1 MRGINISAA
10 FSKLLEKVG
19 LKTIDEIIGVD
30 IGTTSIKVCVLKKTK
45 KGLVLS
51 HLAKKTFSEE
61 LLSDGHIID
70 SDMVASELANLL
82 IENNIK
88 TRYAACALSSY
99 CVITKKV
106 VMPFLEASTP
116 QKSVKGKE
124 AKKTAEKRP
133 LPTTFEDEKI
143 IESEV
148 ENIIPFPLKEIN
160 YSYQLMGLGK
170 EDENTVNIVIVAAKK
185 EIVEG
190 FVNVFQLAGLN
201 LLVLDVDIFSLTNLV
216 EQIHKPVDSSVMV
229 VDIGA
234 AVTNMA
240 IIKGE
245 DIGFTRE
252 ILLGGSYLTSQIV
265 NSLKFSFEEAEEKK
279 IKGDAEVIYLF
290 EDLIFNIASEINKT
304 INFYMSTNPNETISK
319 IYLSGGT
326 SLLSGMNEKIY
337 EYTNIEVEH
346 LNPFALLI
354 DNPHFVKEDIDQ
366 MRDYDEFKE
375 FNGIAL
381 QLSSRLMNLE

>member
-1 MRGINISAA
+1 
-10 FSKLLEKVG
+10 
-19 LKTIDEIIGVD
+19 
-30 IGTTSIKVCVLKKTK
+30 
-45 KGLVLS
+45 
-51 HLAKKTFSEE
+51 
-61 LLSDGHIID
+61 
-70 SDMVASELANLL
+70 
-82 IENNIK
+82 
-88 TRYAACALSSY
+88 
-99 CVITKKV
+99 
-106 VMPFLEASTP
+106 
-116 QKSVKGKE
+116 
-124 AKKTAEKRP
+124 
-133 LPTTFEDEKI
+133 
-143 IESEV
+143 
-148 ENIIPFPLKEIN
+148 
-160 YSYQLMGLGK
+160 MGLGK

-265 NSLKFSFEEAEEKK
+265 KSLKFSFEKAEEKK

-290 EDLIFNIASEINKT
+290 EDFIFNIASEINKT

-381 QLSSRLMNLE
+381 QLSSRLMDLE